1 LPPAPRQIVDFDRD
15 IWTVSRLN
23 TEARAV
29 LEGAL
34 PLLWIQGEISN
45 LAEPRSG
52 HCYFTLKD
60 PGAQVRCAMFRQR
73 RQYLSFRPANGQ
85 QVLLRARL
93 TLYEQRGDFQLKVEH
108 MEPAGEGALRLELER
123 RKRRLAA
130 LGLFDEARKRPL
142 PALPRQIGLI
152 TSASGA
158 AVHDL
163 LTVLGRRLALVPVL
177 IYPVPVQGERAA
189 EAIIEA
195 LALANR
201 RADCDLLILAR
212 GGGSLEDLMA
222 FNDEQLAH
230 AIRASDIPVL
240 TGIGHEVDFS
250 IADLAAD
257 RRAATPSAA
266 AELAV
271 PSVDTFGQ
279 RLASAQRGLAS
290 ALAARLRS
298 AGIRLEKAIRALRLL
313 HPRARLA
320 QLAQTMDLFELQL
333 TRGVR
338 RRTSAEVAR
347 LQRARSALA
356 GASPRRGLIE
366 QRRRLTA
373 LAQRLG
379 AQGQAIPRKSQ
390 QRLAGAAGRLEVLNP
405 LAVLRRGFAIV
416 TRERDGRLVR
426 AATDAV
432 AGDAL
437 RLRLAEAELRVR
449 VEPAAPRE
457 GDPAPA
463 ALDVPLRSR

>member
-1 LPPAPRQIVDFDRD
+1 
-15 IWTVSRLN
+15 
-23 TEARAV
+23 
-29 LEGAL
+29 
-34 PLLWIQGEISN
+34 
-45 LAEPRSG
+45 
-52 HCYFTLKD
+52 
-60 PGAQVRCAMFRQR
+60 
-73 RQYLSFRPANGQ
+73 
-85 QVLLRARL
+85 
-93 TLYEQRGDFQLKVEH
+93 
-108 MEPAGEGALRLELER
+108 
-123 RKRRLAA
+123 
-130 LGLFDEARKRPL
+130 
-142 PALPRQIGLI
+142 
-152 TSASGA
+152 
-158 AVHDL
+158 
-163 LTVLGRRLALVPVL
+163 
-177 IYPVPVQGERAA
+177 
-189 EAIIEA
+189 
-195 LALANR
+195 
-201 RADCDLLILAR
+201 
-212 GGGSLEDLMA
+212 MA

-449 VEPAAPRE
+449 VEPAASRE